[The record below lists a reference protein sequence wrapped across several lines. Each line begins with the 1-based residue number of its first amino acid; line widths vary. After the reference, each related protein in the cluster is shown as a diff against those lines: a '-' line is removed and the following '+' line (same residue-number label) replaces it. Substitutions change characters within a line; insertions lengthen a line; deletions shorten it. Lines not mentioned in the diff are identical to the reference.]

1 MNGGAAQTLIEAIG
15 WTLIHVVWQGML
27 AAAAVALLWAVL
39 PRAKPNLR
47 YVIACAGLLAIA
59 LGGLFTFAVEMG
71 QHAEKTRDVRARDD
85 SASRASVDRA
95 ISGGR
100 TNSPALVT
108 SAASDSEQG
117 ATTPGVNIEQS
128 SASGREALSAEAI
141 GWRSAIGQGM
151 GRFLATL
158 RPLLP
163 AIVVLWGIGVI
174 VLTARLVLQWWSIQR
189 VNSGRQPVEDP
200 ALVSTLRSIA
210 DRLGIRGPVGLFSC
224 ATASVPFVLGWLKP
238 AILLPA
244 GLVTG
249 LSATELDAIIA
260 HELAHIRRH
269 DYLVNLLQTLVET
282 IFFYHPGVWWI
293 SRLVRQ
299 EREFCCDDMAATA
312 CGDRALYGRALLALE
327 QWRDAPARLRVA
339 ANGGSLVERVRRLAD
354 AHAPRQYRPAAI
366 VLVIIALFGTAAA
379 LVAVD
384 GRAESQ
390 VEAHKIT
397 VSTVESKTVTL
408 TQSYVAQIHS
418 HRHINVRA
426 LQRGYL
432 EAIPVKEGQP
442 VKPGDTL
449 FKVLPILYQKK
460 MDAEN
465 AEAMLAQ
472 LELNGV
478 KKQAADKVVSQDEVA
493 RFEAKLLKAQAKADL
508 ATAELNFAT
517 VKAPF
522 AGIVGRLQ
530 HQQGSLILEGDVLT
544 TLSDNSV
551 MWVYFNV
558 PEASYLDFM
567 QNQQKED
574 MSIELVLANGKK
586 FGQVGKLGAIE
597 ADFNNETGIIPF
609 RADFPNPDH
618 LLRHGQT
625 GTVLISRVL
634 NDAIAIPQRATFEVL
649 GKRYVYVVDKDD
661 VAHLREVVVQNE
673 LDDQFVVKSGVNVND
688 KIVVDAVRQVH
699 DGEKVQYDRQPK

>member
-1 MNGGAAQTLIEAIG
+1 MNAAQSLIEAIG
-15 WTLIHVVWQGML
+15 WTLIHVVWQGLL
-27 AAAAVALLWAVL
+27 AAAAVALLWAGL
-39 PRAKPNLR
+39 PKAKPNLR
-47 YVIACAGLLAIA
+47 YAIACTGLLAIA

-71 QHAEKTRDVRARDD
+71 QHAEKTRDGLSRVDGAN
-85 SASRASVDRA
+85 RASVDRENGA
-95 ISGGR
+95 DR

-108 SAASDSEQG
+108 SAAPDSERG
-117 ATTPGVNIEQS
+117 ASTPPANAAQT
-128 SASGREALSAEAI
+128 SAPGREPSTAEAI
-141 GWRSAIGQGM
+141 GWRSAIGQGT
-151 GRFLATL
+151 GRFLAAL

-174 VLTARLVLQWWSIQR
+174 VLTARLVLQWRSIQR
-189 VNSGRQPVEDP
+189 VSSGRQPIEDP
-200 ALVSTLRSIA
+200 ALVSTLRSIE
-210 DRLGIRGPVGLFSC
+210 DRLGIRTTVGLFSC

-282 IFFYHPGVWWI
+282 IYFYHPAVWWI
-293 SRLVRQ
+293 SRLARQ
-299 EREFCCDDMAATA
+299 ERECCCDEMAAMA

-339 ANGGSLVERVRRLAD
+339 ANGGSLVERVRRLAG
-354 AHAPRQYRPAAI
+354 AHAPRQYRPGAI

-397 VSTVESKTVTL
+397 VATVESKPVTL
-408 TQSYVAQIHS
+408 TQSYVAQIHA
-418 HRHINVRA
+418 HRHIKVRA
-426 LQRGYL
+426 LERGYL
-432 EAIPVKEGQP
+432 EAPRVKEGQQ
-442 VKPGDTL
+442 VKQGDIL
-449 FKVLPILYQKK
+449 FTVVPILYQKK
-460 MDAEN
+460 VEAEN
-465 AEAMLAQ
+465 AEARHAQ
-472 LELNGV
+472 LELNSA
-478 KKQAADKVVSQDEVA
+478 KKLAADKVASQDQVSL
-493 RFEAKLLKAQAKADL
+493 FEAKMAKAQANADL
-508 ATAELNFAT
+508 ARAELDFAT
-517 VKAPF
+517 VRAPF
-522 AGIVGRLQ
+522 AGIVGRMQ
-530 HQQGSLILEGDVLT
+530 HQQGSLVMEGEVLT

-551 MWVYFNV
+551 IWVYFNV
-558 PEASYLDFM
+558 PEASYLEYV

-574 MSIELVLANGKK
+574 STIELRLANGQK
-586 FGQVGKLGAIE
+586 FDQIGKLGAID
-597 ADFNNETGIIPF
+597 ADFNNQTGNIPF

-625 GTVLISRVL
+625 GTVLISRPL
-634 NDAIAIPQRATFEVL
+634 NDAIVIPQRATFEVL
-649 GKRYVYVVDKDD
+649 QKRYVYVVDKDD
-661 VAHLREVVVQNE
+661 VAHLREIGIQNE
-673 LDDQFVVKSGVNVND
+673 LEDGFVVKSGLNVND
-688 KIVVDAVRQVH
+688 KIVVDGVRQVH